1 MASDLPDSNPRLLM
15 APLSSNCHECVRL
28 FIEHAPSAL
37 AMFDREMRY
46 LAVSKRWIDDYGLA
60 AEAVVGR
67 SHYEVFPEIPDAW
80 RDVHRRAL
88 AGETIRA
95 QDSCFARRDG
105 STQWLNWEIRP
116 WYTSAQAIGG
126 VVLFTEDVTAS
137 KSASIELERHAA
149 RYRAVLGTT
158 IEGFLLVRSE
168 DGRIS
173 EVNDAYVQL
182 SGYRRDEL
190 LAMRISDLDAQENH
204 AEVAAHIARIKEN
217 GHDRFETVH
226 RRKDGT
232 LWPVEAAVTHTTTPE
247 DLYFAFLLDITQRKQ
262 AQARVADHVTQL
274 EQSMLATLAAVANM
288 VEQRDPYT
296 AGHERR
302 TGIIAGDLARE
313 MGRSAEQCRILELAG
328 MVHDIGKIG
337 VPVEILSKP
346 GRLAAIE
353 YELVKTHVERG
364 YEILKDVRFPWPIAD
379 IIRQHHER
387 MDGSGYPRNLRGDD
401 ILPEARILAV
411 ADVVESMGSH
421 RPYRPALG
429 LEEGVREIQNH
440 RGVKFDAEVV
450 DALVRLLK
458 DKQYQ
463 LPR

>member
-1 MASDLPDSNPRLLM
+1 MVPLPFD
-15 APLSSNCHECVRL
+15 CHECIRF
-28 FIEHAPSAL
+28 FIEQSPTAV

-46 LAVSKRWIDDYGLA
+46 LAASRRWIDDYGLG

-67 SHYEVFPEIPDAW
+67 SHYEVFPEISDAW

-88 AGETIRA
+88 AGETIHEKNSR
-95 QDSCFARRDG
+95 FVRRDG
-105 STQWLNWEIRP
+105 SVQWVNWEIRP
-116 WYTSAQAIGG
+116 WYTSSRAVGG
-126 VVLFTEDVTAS
+126 VVLFAEDVTAGRH
-137 KSASIELERHAA
+137 ASTELERREA
-149 RYRAVLGTT
+149 RYRAVLETT
-158 IEGFLLVRSE
+158 IEGFLLIRSE
-168 DGRIS
+168 DGRIA

-190 LAMRISDLDAQENH
+190 LAMRISDLEAKESH
-204 AEVAAHIARIKEN
+204 GEVAAHIARIKEH

-226 RRKDGT
+226 RRKDGSP
-232 LWPVEAAVTHTTTPE
+232 WPVEIAVTHTTTPE

-262 AQARVADHVTQL
+262 AEARVADYVEQL

-302 TGIIAGDLARE
+302 TGIIAGDIARE
-313 MGRSAEQCRILELAG
+313 LGYSAEQCRVLQLAG

-346 GRLAAIE
+346 GRLTAVE

-387 MDGSGYPRNLRGDD
+387 MDGSGYPRSLGGAD

-411 ADVVESMGSH
+411 ADVLESMASH

-429 LEEGVREIQNH
+429 LEAGLRELQNH
-440 RGVKFDAEVV
+440 RGVKFDADAV
-450 DALVRLLK
+450 DALLRLIRE
-458 DKQYQ
+458 QRYA